1 VDGWDALAAQRL
13 GRELELLDE
22 RRALAREEEAWRREE
37 VRRLDGLAAQQ
48 WARAQAAG
56 LDLPEPER
64 SPAGGGLAWV
74 ARVVPLLEALGGGD
88 ASLAKLLAFLQQWKG
103 VETMARGIQG
113 RGSGPSDPADLARL
127 LRHGDRGEALRMAQ
141 GQRLDRETVA
151 FLRSLGL
158 EAREGEEM
166 TSALRR
172 LARSLSSEQKAEVRA
187 KASQLLDRLGD
198 SGGVR

>member
-1 VDGWDALAAQRL
+1 RFLRFPY
-13 GRELELLDE
+13 RS
-22 RRALAREEEAWRREE
+22 RCRSEEAWRREE
-37 VRRLDGLAAQQ
+37 VRGLDGLAAQQ

-141 GQRLDRETVA
+141 GQRLD
-151 FLRSLGL
+151 
-158 EAREGEEM
+158 
-166 TSALRR
+166 
-172 LARSLSSEQKAEVRA
+172 
-187 KASQLLDRLGD
+187 
-198 SGGVR
+198 

>member
-1 VDGWDALAAQRL
+1 
-13 GRELELLDE
+13 
-22 RRALAREEEAWRREE
+22 
-37 VRRLDGLAAQQ
+37 
-48 WARAQAAG
+48 
-56 LDLPEPER
+56 
-64 SPAGGGLAWV
+64 
-74 ARVVPLLEALGGGD
+74 
-88 ASLAKLLAFLQQWKG
+88 
-103 VETMARGIQG
+103 
-113 RGSGPSDPADLARL
+113 
-127 LRHGDRGEALRMAQ
+127 MAQ

-158 EAREGEEM
+158 EAQGGEEM